1 MIQSLGKI
9 TTKTFGNFIETSLN
23 REYLTLEISP
33 SSLPL
38 EQRWRNNGLSADFMA
53 DYLTTLWSGDENE
66 SVNEYKQ
73 LEIKFAVSFI
83 ANELLE
89 NAMKYCDETAQY
101 STTIQMEFNHEEIRI
116 ILKNSVS
123 ISDAEK
129 FQKFI
134 NEFLDSEPYQFYI
147 QQLKINSENNH
158 SNGYQLGFLTMVN
171 DYDVKLGWKFDIVQS
186 EPPVIVVTTMVQL
199 KV

>member
-53 DYLTTLWSGDENE
+53 NYLTTLWSGDENE

-101 STTIQMEFNHEEIRI
+101 PTTIQMEFNHEEIRI